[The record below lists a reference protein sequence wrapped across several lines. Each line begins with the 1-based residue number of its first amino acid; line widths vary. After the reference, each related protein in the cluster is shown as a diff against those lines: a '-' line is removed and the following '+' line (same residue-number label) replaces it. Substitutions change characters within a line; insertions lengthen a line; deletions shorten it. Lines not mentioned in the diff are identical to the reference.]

1 MMRNRIISILLTLTL
16 LLCLVP
22 ALSREAEAAVSSQAE
37 AVVETAIGYAKSGKS
52 IGVMCAGM
60 VCKAAKA
67 AGLDSSQINFSARY
81 AVPFV
86 GSGQFG
92 FITSS
97 GQFKYGCTAYTWKDF
112 LDGTYKPQTGDLVFY
127 GCMKSGGGTANLTI
141 QQVAKNGKYFHKH
154 VALIRNNNSTTKKLY
169 TVDGGQNTGKD
180 KSYTYVKVKD
190 RTVSNSKTGYLYC
203 DSDDTGYD
211 IYVMEFVRPNY
222 KQDFT
227 VELFNNYS
235 GKNYMPAVEAS
246 DFRSDCFYSRDTAVA
261 TVTAD
266 SAEKHT
272 ADCDTLKIVN
282 TSAGSSGKD
291 LVFTTHTSGRASA
304 GDYAF
309 DQTLTL
315 SFWAKASSPGA
326 AIYFRWGYESE
337 DAYRSVTLSR
347 DWAYYTVRMDRT
359 TAVNS
364 NIHPYVDRAGT
375 VWLSE
380 IQLEEGSY
388 ATSFAAE
395 NGGTLS
401 VLTASSSGKYT
412 GLPTPSRDGYAFAG
426 WYTKP
431 DGGTL
436 ITSDSSVLNGNIRL
450 YAHWTAGQAELF
462 CNYSGKNYLPAVEA
476 DHFDTERF
484 LSRDLSVA
492 TITGDS
498 TVKRV
503 VDCDT
508 LKIVNTSA
516 GKSGTDLAFAA
527 YMSGRVSD
535 GSYSF
540 DQALTLSFWAKA
552 TNPGA
557 KMYFRWGFESTS
569 AYRSVTLTGD
579 WAHYTVKMDRTTA
592 MNNYIHPYVDR
603 AGTVWISELQLED
616 GSAATAFA
624 AENGGRYGIW
634 TASNG
639 TYLGLPILKRDGY
652 DFDGWY
658 TKPDGGTRVTD
669 GSAALP
675 GNACLYAHWLERA
688 KAELL
693 GTASDGLVTYQTY
706 ACADDLPEGGVTL
719 CIARYD
725 AGKMTAY
732 AAIPL
737 TGETLSG
744 TCRLGGSGTQYRL
757 FLVTPEFQPLSP
769 CFSITEQ

>member
-1 MMRNRIISILLTLTL
+1 MLSGRYAVRVLYSLNGRKRRMMRNRIISILLTLAL

-22 ALSREAEAAVSSQAE
+22 ALSREAEAAASYSVDKAISYAQNHWNDGSGACATFVSRCVIAGGINMKVKSTTRDCYE
-37 AVVETAIGYAKSGKS
+37 A
-52 IGVMCAGM
+52 
-60 VCKAAKA
+60 VCKATGLPQQQLKLNKDGYATKA
-67 AGLDSSQINFSARY
+67 LDGDILDAGDVVFQYCNTHKKSPHILLCGGFNKSGLATFYAHNSALNNKTYRLDRN
-81 AVPFV
+81 
-86 GSGQFG
+86 
-92 FITSS
+92 
-97 GQFKYGCTAYTWKDF
+97 TAYQHTVK
-112 LDGTYKPQTGDLVFY
+112 
-127 GCMKSGGGTANLTI
+127 CNM
-141 QQVAKNGKYFHKH
+141 VAKVVHISS
-154 VALIRNNNSTTKKLY
+154 LDKK
-169 TVDGGQNTGKD
+169 
-180 KSYTYVKVKD
+180 
-190 RTVSNSKTGYLYC
+190 
-203 DSDDTGYD
+203 
-211 IYVMEFVRPNY
+211 
-222 KQDFT
+222 DFT

-235 GKNYMPAVEAS
+235 GKNYMPAVEAG

-272 ADCDTLKIVN
+272 VDCDTLKIVN

-364 NIHPYVDRAGT
+364 HIHPYVDRAGT

-503 VDCDT
+503 ADCDT

-706 ACADDLPEGGVTL
+706 SCADDLPEGGATL
-719 CIARYD
+719 CIARYN

-744 TCRLGGSGTQYRL
+744 TRRLGGSGTQYRL